1 MSVTDHLNHFC
12 SENICPC
19 HEKCPLSTA
28 LGIIGGKWKIPIL
41 CSLYND
47 GPTRYNALRKKI
59 KGVTNT
65 MLATSLKELEAN
77 GLVLRTQYNE
87 MPLRVEYEL
96 TESTNNLL
104 PILGKL
110 AAWGKELEN

>member
-1 MSVTDHLNHFC
+1 MSTLDHANNFC

-19 HEKCPLSTA
+19 QEKCPLTSA

-41 CSLYND
+41 CSLHYD

-65 MLATSLKELEAN
+65 MLASSLKELEAA
-77 GLVLRTQYNE
+77 GLILRTQYNE
-87 MPLRVEYEL
+87 MPLRVDYKLSEN
-96 TESTNNLL
+96 TNSLL

-110 AAWGKELEN
+110 SAWGKELES

>member
-1 MSVTDHLNHFC
+1 MSASDHLNHFC

-19 HEKCPLSTA
+19 QEKCPLSTA

-41 CSLYND
+41 CALNYD

-65 MLATSLKELEAN
+65 MLVTSLKELEAD

-87 MPLRVEYEL
+87 MPLRVEYKL
-96 TESTNNLL
+96 TENTNNLL
-104 PILGKL
+104 PILGNL
-110 AAWGKELEN
+110 TVWGKEIEN